1 MKKRIISFLIL
12 LTMLSTIVL
21 GTTSNAVMAKTNEI
35 EQTKTTENSSNG
47 QTIEQKNSKT
57 TVTKTEQLSNETA
70 TMNEPSNKTYTLE
83 ELLNDEQ
90 EQNEIKRI
98 IEESPKPAEENQ
110 LQEKAVLSAKE
121 LTYTLPEYNMDYVY
135 GTDMPGY
142 DYYIKEETRGNSTTQ
157 ETSTYFKI
165 YKHDV
170 LNNTNKLIYDARSLN
185 GQYIRGHVTDNII

>member
-12 LTMLSTIVL
+12 LAMLSTTVL
-21 GTTSNAVMAKTNEI
+21 GTTSNVVMAKTNEN
-35 EQTKTTENSSNG
+35 EQT
-47 QTIEQKNSKT
+47 KT

-98 IEESPKPAEENQ
+98 IAKSPKPAEENQ

-157 ETSTYFKI
+157 KTSTYFKI
-165 YKHDV
+165 
-170 LNNTNKLIYDARSLN
+170 N
-185 GQYIRGHVTDNII
+185 